1 MLSGFSGYENGPQ
14 KGEDTSS
21 SVHIKSKNMPAYVIV
36 EVDVKDLV
44 RYEDY
49 KKLTPG
55 IVGSYGGKFIVR
67 GGATETLE
75 GEWNPGRV
83 VVIEFPNVEQAKAF
97 YTSPEYTAAKS
108 IRLEAS
114 TGKIILVEG
123 V

>member
-1 MLSGFSGYENGPQ
+1 
-14 KGEDTSS
+14 
-21 SVHIKSKNMPAYVIV
+21 MPAYVIV

-83 VVIEFPNVEQAKAF
+83 VVMSFQMLNKQKPFIRHPN
-97 YTSPEYTAAKS
+97 T
-108 IRLEAS
+108 RLQRAS
-114 TGKIILVEG
+114 GWRHRQVK
-123 V
+123 